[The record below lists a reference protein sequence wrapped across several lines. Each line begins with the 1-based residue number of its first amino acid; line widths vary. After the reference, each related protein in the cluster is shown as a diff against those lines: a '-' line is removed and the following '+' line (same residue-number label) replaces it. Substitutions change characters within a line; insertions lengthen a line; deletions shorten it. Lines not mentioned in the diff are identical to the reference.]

1 MCLLLTT
8 GQQVWGEL
16 AAKIA
21 AKAKA
26 KGYLKADNVV
36 SLSND
41 EIAKIHPFGSILW
54 GSNSRGTASRAR
66 KVLGWKPVGPSLED
80 TLDDLIDSEAKDLG
94 L

>member
-8 GQQVWGEL
+8 QQAWGEL

-21 AKAKA
+21 AKAQA
-26 KGYLKADNVV
+26 KGYLKTDNVA
-36 SLSND
+36 SLSNE
-41 EIAKIHPFGSILW
+41 EIAKINRVGAILW

-66 KVLGWKPVGPSLED
+66 KFLGWKPVGPPLDD
-80 TLDDLIDSEAKDLG
+80 TLDDLIDSEAKSLG